1 MPRPIKMTR
10 ITVTRYDWEILDLGR
25 EERLGF
31 DLVYRPG
38 SRLKAPGSILTI
50 ETDAGV
56 KGEVPGGIDARAAQY
71 LLGRNPLERDKIWH
85 DLKRSQRGRSNG
97 PAGGRRRRAV
107 GHRRQAVRARRS
119 TSCWAG
125 GG

>member
-1 MPRPIKMTR
+1 MPRPIKITR
-10 ITVTRYDWEILDLGR
+10 VTVTRYDWGIQDLGR

-38 SRLKAPGSILTI
+38 NRLQAPGSILTV

-85 DLKRSQRGRSNG
+85 DLKRSERGR
-97 PAGGRRRRAV
+97 
-107 GHRRQAVRARRS
+107 
-119 TSCWAG
+119 
-125 GG
+125 

>member
-10 ITVTRYDWEILDLGR
+10 ITVTRYDWEVLDLGR

-31 DLVYRPG
+31 DEVYRPG
-38 SRLKAPGSILTI
+38 NRQKAPGSILTI

-56 KGEVPGGIDARAAQY
+56 KGEAPGDADARTAQY

-85 DLKRSQRGRSNG
+85 DLKRSQRGARTARRGTSTSRCG
-97 PAGGRRRRAV
+97 TSPAGCTR
-107 GHRRQAVRARRS
+107 RRS
-119 TSCWAG
+119 TSCWG
-125 GG
+125 GGG